1 MAVKFIFALQFI
13 GTVAVDIGESGY
25 KGGIIVSQRV
35 FFVGNDLACP
45 SEGHAPKVRDNEE
58 DTFIIRVIRYW
69 AQCERKGALREAVLE
84 LGDFSIEQVWG
95 SDFGIL
101 DVAFC

>member
-1 MAVKFIFALQFI
+1 MVVEFIFALQFI

-58 DTFIIRVIRYW
+58 DTFIVRVIRYG
-69 AQCERKGALREAVLE
+69 AQCERKGALRDKVLE
-84 LGDFSIEQVWG
+84 FRDLAIE
-95 SDFGIL
+95 
-101 DVAFC
+101 